1 MSCIIGAKIIIIIL
15 KIICTD
21 VNLLLFL
28 LNLQAQSVIGINFLL
43 IMDVS
48 EVRQLFPALGRR
60 VYGKPLVYFDNA
72 ATVQRPQ
79 QVMDEWL
86 RMTSGC
92 NANIHRAVHILA
104 EEATS
109 AYEQARDS
117 VAKFINAPDRSS
129 IIFTSGVTAS
139 INLVAFSFG
148 EAFVSENDE
157 VIVTEEEHHSNIVPW
172 QMMCRRKKAVMK
184 VLPVDENGRLKV
196 ELLEGMLTD
205 RTRIVAVTHIS
216 NVLGIVNPV
225 KDIVS
230 VCHRHNVP
238 VLVDGAQGVVH
249 CKVDVRDLGCDFYA
263 FSGHKIYAATGTGV
277 LYGKKSLLDAMPP
290 YMGGGEMVG
299 TVKFSGTTYAP
310 LPLKFEA
317 GTQNIAGV
325 ATLTP
330 ALALA
335 EKLNS
340 DSALGEY
347 SDSVRDFLLDY
358 FMSDGRIRLY
368 GIPEKEKTCLDC
380 GAESG
385 EKIPLFSFSVKGV
398 HHEDLALLLDKMGV
412 AVRSGQMC
420 AEPLMDRYGVT
431 GMLRASL
438 APYNTMEEAE
448 YFVKCLDKAI
458 KMLG

>member
-21 VNLLLFL
+21 VNSLLFL

-184 VLPVDENGRLKV
+184 VLPVDENGRLKA

-216 NVLGIVNPV
+216 NVLGIVNPI

-249 CKVDVRDLGCDFYA
+249 RKVDVRDLGCDFYA

-277 LYGKKSLLDAMPP
+277 LYGKNSLLDAMPP

-317 GTQNIAGV
+317 GTQNIAGA

-335 EKLNS
+335 EKMNS
-340 DSALGEY
+340 DSALVEY
-347 SDSVRDFLLDY
+347 SDRVRDFLLDY

-368 GIPEKEKTCLDC
+368 GIPEKKKVCLDC
-380 GAESG
+380 GTESG